1 MKRSY
6 FVRSIS
12 IGLLIIFV
20 QATAALFLAVAF
32 SSRAGSFSANF
43 DSGALPPGSHTNG
56 SASLET
62 TGGVG
67 NSGCLKLTKYTNSP
81 SVGTGSLILNDLDPG
96 RRIYGF
102 DVTFNL
108 RVGGGVG
115 PPGSGFSLALSPSLD
130 DNSTFGEFGPA
141 INQLSFDWEFDDQYG
156 LPAPRIAVR
165 ESIGVLFAEKA
176 WSIDEITTTGD
187 VTTWWA
193 PVHIRL
199 NADGL
204 LDLEYKGQNVFSNM
218 FVPNYPTILY
228 QGLRFGL
235 GAEASGTNLNA
246 NQWID
251 NLQIT
256 TFTNPLVGI
265 SQQPISQTAQRGDD
279 IKFDVRLGNP
289 SIAALQW
296 YSNNVARAGAN
307 SQTLTVSNVQPSF
320 SGSQYYVIATGPN
333 NAVTSSVVTLGVT
346 DIAPPASP
354 QLSFNFDDGRVPTGT
369 TLSGFSVYTGTP
381 VIIASN
387 GVGNSGCLL
396 LTDGSDNSS
405 IFTVLDPAAGA
416 PVYGFTA
423 RFKTLFLSNNGTG
436 SDGFAF
442 IFGNDTNLY
451 GTNLQVVFNFFDTLG
466 LGLQQPCSIAVG
478 FGGQLLKTIQL
489 PISFMETPTYK
500 DTIIQLHTD
509 GTLDVVYNGALVLS
523 HLVVPGFRSIA
534 AGRFALAANTGSG
547 EDWVPGITSHMT
559 VDNFQLT
566 AVIAPG
572 QPLVRAERITG
583 SGLRLTWSG
592 GGFKLQSTSSLTA
605 PVAWTDLPG
614 AVSGYVAP
622 LTGPSQY
629 FRLAAAQ

>member
-1 MKRSY
+1 
-6 FVRSIS
+6 
-12 IGLLIIFV
+12 L
-20 QATAALFLAVAF
+20 QAALFLAVAF

-56 SASLET
+56 SASLEP

-67 NSGCLKLTKYTNSP
+67 NSGCLKLTRNTNGP
-81 SVGTGSLILNDLDPG
+81 GVLTGSLILNDLDPG
-96 RRIYGF
+96 QKIYGF
-102 DVTFNL
+102 DVSFNL
-108 RVGGGVG
+108 RIGGGAG
-115 PPGSGFSLALSPSLD
+115 QPGGGFSLALSPSLD
-130 DNSTFGEFGPA
+130 DQSTFGEYGYP
-141 INQLSFDWEFDDQYG
+141 INQLSFDWEFDDLNG
-156 LPAPRIAVR
+156 FPAPRIAVR
-165 ESIGVLFAEKA
+165 ESMGVLYAEKA
-176 WSIDEITTTGD
+176 YSIDEITTTGD

-193 PVHIRL
+193 TVHIRL

-204 LDLEYKGQNVFSNM
+204 LNFDYKGQNVFSNM

-235 GAEASGTNLNA
+235 GAQAAGTNLNA

-251 NLQIT
+251 SLQIT

-265 SQQPISQTAQRGDD
+265 SQGPISQTAQRGDD

-289 SIAALQW
+289 GIASLQW
-296 YSNNVARAGAN
+296 YSNNVALAGAN
-307 SQTLTVSNVQPSF
+307 AQTLTVSNVQPSF

-333 NAVTSSVVTLGVT
+333 NAVTSSVVTLSVT

-354 QLSFNFDDGRVPTGT
+354 QLSFNFDDGQVPPGT
-369 TLSGFSVYTGTP
+369 SLTGFSVYTGTP
-381 VIIASN
+381 VVTTSN

-396 LTDGSDNSS
+396 LTLGNDDSS
-405 IFTVLDPAAGA
+405 IFTVSDPAAGA

-423 RFKTLFLSNNGTG
+423 RFKTLFLSNHGIG

-442 IFGNDTNLY
+442 TFGNDTNLY
-451 GTNLQVVFNFFDTLG
+451 GTNLRIAFNFFDTLN
-466 LGLQQPCSIAVG
+466 LGLQQPCSIALG
-478 FGGQLLKTIQL
+478 FGGQVFKTIQL
-489 PISFMETPTYK
+489 PISFMETAIYR

-509 GTLDVVYNGALVLS
+509 GTLDVVYNGALVSS
-523 HLVVPGFRSIA
+523 HLAVPGFTSIA
-534 AGRFALAANTGSG
+534 GGRFALSANTGSA
-547 EDWVPGITSHMT
+547 EEWIPDITSHMS

-566 AVIAPG
+566 VVTAPG
-572 QPLVRAERITG
+572 QPRLWAERVTG

-592 GGFKLQSTSSLTA
+592 GGFKLQSTASLST

-622 LTGPSQY
+622 LTGPGQY

>member
-1 MKRSY
+1 MKP
-6 FVRSIS
+6 IK
-12 IGLLIIFV
+12 IIYCYLH
-20 QATAALFLAVAF
+20 AALLLAVAF
-32 SSRAGSFSANF
+32 SAQAGSFSANF

-56 SASLET
+56 SASLEP

-67 NSGCLKLTKYTNSP
+67 NSGCLKLTRNTNSP

-96 RRIYGF
+96 QKIYGF

-108 RVGGGVG
+108 RIGGGAG
-115 PPGSGFSLALSPSLD
+115 QPGGGFSLALSPSLYD
-130 DNSTFGEFGPA
+130 YSTFGEFGPE
-141 INQLSFDWEFDDQYG
+141 INQLSFDWEFDGQNG

-165 ESIGVLFAEKA
+165 EFIGLLVAEKA
-176 WSIDEITTTGD
+176 CSIEEITTTGD

-204 LDLEYKGQNVFSNM
+204 LNFDYNGQNVFSNL

-235 GAEASGTNLNA
+235 GAEAGTNLNA

-265 SQQPISQTAQRGDD
+265 SQQPISQTAQWGDD

-289 SIAALQW
+289 GIAGLQW
-296 YSNNVARAGAN
+296 YSNNVALAGAH
-307 SQTLTVSNVQPSF
+307 SQTLAVSNVQPSF

-346 DIAPPASP
+346 DIAPPALP
-354 QLSFNFDDGRVPTGT
+354 QLSFSFDDGNVPTGT
-369 TLSGFSVYTGTP
+369 TLTGFSLYSGTP
-381 VIIASN
+381 VVAGAG

-396 LTDGSDNSS
+396 LTDGSDASS
-405 IFTVLDPAAGA
+405 VFTVSDPAAGA

-423 RFKTLFLSNNGTG
+423 RFKTLFLSNYGTG

-442 IFGNDTNLY
+442 LFGSDTNLY
-451 GTNLQVVFNFFDTLG
+451 GTNLQIVFNFFDTLG

-489 PISFMETPTYK
+489 PISFMETATYK

-509 GTLDVVYNGALVLS
+509 GTLDVVYNGALVSS
-523 HLVVPGFRSIA
+523 HLAVPGFTSIA
-534 AGRFALAANTGSG
+534 GGRFALAANTGSG
-547 EDWVPGITSHMT
+547 EDFVPGITSHMS

-566 AVIAPG
+566 VVTAPG
-572 QPLVRAERITG
+572 EPRIRAERVTG

-592 GGFKLQSTSSLTA
+592 GGFKLQSTASLTA

-622 LTGPSQY
+622 LAGPSQY